1 MKVDESFI
9 AYFFCERVR
18 ICNQSIYVNKS
29 RIKVSEEFLL
39 CLGGVGGCCYS
50 WEFETLAAFFESV
63 SCRPRPANARITVAA
78 SRTVGVIDAIVC

>member
-39 CLGGVGGCCYS
+39 CLGGVGGVLLF
-50 WEFETLAAFFESV
+50 WG
-63 SCRPRPANARITVAA
+63 I
-78 SRTVGVIDAIVC
+78 